1 MNNIKGQSLLRIL
14 VSLLVFFNICTAN
27 NIFIPLPTEIEYDKA
42 KVELGKKLFFD
53 PILSKNNDISCASCH
68 GNYGVDNEKFSIG
81 DNQTEGF
88 INTPTVF
95 NLEYNLA
102 FFWNGRSETLKEQMI
117 DGPLFAKHEMANDK
131 TTIENRLKQ
140 SPEYI
145 QLFLKAYSLMPTFD
159 NMLDAIVSFEETLI
173 TPNSKF
179 DQYLRNEYKLTQKEE
194 NGMDLFLSYGCVS
207 CHNGINLGGNSYQK
221 FGTIIEYKD
230 SSVKWADREDVTKN
244 INDKNI
250 FRVPSLRNIEKTAP
264 YFHNGQIKTLQNA
277 IYIMGYHN
285 VGIVMAKNEVEDI
298 EAFLKTLTGEIP
310 KTFILDN

>member
-1 MNNIKGQSLLRIL
+1 MNTKGQSLLRIL
-14 VSLLVFFNICTAN
+14 VSLLIFFNICIAN

-42 KVELGKKLFFD
+42 KVKLGKKLFFD

-68 GNYGVDNEKFSIG
+68 SNYGVDNKKFSIG
-81 DNQTEGF
+81 HNQAEGF
-88 INTPTVF
+88 INTPSIF
-95 NLEYNLA
+95 NLDYNIA

-140 SPEYI
+140 SSEYI
-145 QLFLKAYSLMPTFD
+145 KLFQEAYSLMPTFD
-159 NMLDAIVSFEETLI
+159 NMLDAIVSFEKTLI
-173 TPNSKF
+173 SSNSKF
-179 DQYLRNEYKLTQKEE
+179 DQYLRNEYKLTKKEK

-221 FGTIIEYKD
+221 FGTIIDYNDGSK
-230 SSVKWADREDVTKN
+230 KWADREEVTKN
-244 INDKNI
+244 IHDKNI

-285 VGIVMAKNEVEDI
+285 VGIIMAKNEVEDI
-298 EAFLKTLTGEIP
+298 ESFLKTLTGEIP